1 MSRPFV
7 SAPRKK
13 RPCHVGPIGLPSG
26 ETTSFF
32 FPPTVTVS
40 VRWFLYGSVWATW
53 FAHRGAARHPAT
65 ITTKSAPKA
74 SAALLRRSRR
84 KASRHGPR
92 PATLAR
98 FASSSNAAGP
108 SRANSVAGSVATS
121 ISVCPVAA
129 LLLQA
134 EQRPVVLV
142 DRVDGRAVVE
152 VHPLR
157 EERR

>member
-13 RPCHVGPIGLPSG
+13 RPRHVGPIGLPSG
-26 ETTSFF
+26 DTTSFF

-40 VRWFLYGSVWATW
+40 VRWFLNGSVWATW

-74 SAALLRRSRR
+74 SADLLRRNRR
-84 KASRHGPR
+84 SASRHGPR

-121 ISVCPVAA
+121 ISVCPGA

-142 DRVDGRAVVE
+142 HRMHARAVVE

>member
-1 MSRPFV
+1 MSRPLV

-26 ETTSFF
+26 DTTSLV
-32 FPPTVTVS
+32 FPPTLTVS
-40 VRWFLYGSVWATW
+40 VRWFLNGSVCATW
-53 FAHRGAARHPAT
+53 SAQRGAARHIPT
-65 ITTKSAPKA
+65 ITTKRAPKTRA
-74 SAALLRRSRR
+74 DLLRRRR
-84 KASRHGPR
+84 RSASFQGPR

-121 ISVCPVAA
+121 ISVCPGA

-142 DRVDGRAVVE
+142 HRMHARAVVE